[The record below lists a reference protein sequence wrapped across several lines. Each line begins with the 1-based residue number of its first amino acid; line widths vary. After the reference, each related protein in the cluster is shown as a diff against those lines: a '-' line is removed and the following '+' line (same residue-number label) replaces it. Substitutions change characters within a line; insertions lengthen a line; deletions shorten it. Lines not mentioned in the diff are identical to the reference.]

1 MPSDFLEYIFVRIA
15 SMFIYGLFFLLASA
29 VSQVS
34 IKGKEFTYMTHSQI
48 LGKVES
54 GGGPIF
60 KVVLEC

>member
-34 IKGKEFTYMTHSQI
+34 IKAKEFTYIGNFNKKNASSFWA
-48 LGKVES
+48 L
-54 GGGPIF
+54 PN
-60 KVVLEC
+60 